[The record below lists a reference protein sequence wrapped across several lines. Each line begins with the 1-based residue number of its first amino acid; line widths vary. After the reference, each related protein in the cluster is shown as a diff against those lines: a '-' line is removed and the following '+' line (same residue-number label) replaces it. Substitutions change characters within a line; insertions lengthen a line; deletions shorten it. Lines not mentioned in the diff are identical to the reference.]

1 MSGAPIE
8 PMDPELASLLEA
20 ERTTAPPAGV
30 LDRVWTRVAVTVPA
44 AGPTGGHGAGGASG
58 GAGTGGSWLA
68 SHAVG
73 VAVATFAAGA
83 ATGAGV
89 VSVMQRPVPERIVYV
104 ERAAP
109 PAPVVAPV
117 VTASAASVVPAATAP
132 VPDVP
137 PGARPT
143 AAPSAS
149 SSLSVERGVLDDAR
163 AALSSGDA
171 ARALRLSDEHLR
183 RFPKAQLGEEREA
196 LAIQS
201 LVALGRYDEARA
213 RAARFR
219 TAAPHSLLMP
229 AIDSALESIP

>member
-1 MSGAPIE
+1 MSGAPVE

-20 ERTTAPPAGV
+20 ERASAPPAEA
-30 LDRVWTRVAVTVPA
+30 LDRVWTRVAGTIVP
-44 AGPTGGHGAGGASG
+44 AGPTGGHGAGGAG

-73 VAVATFAAGA
+73 VAVATFAVGA

-89 VSVMQRPVPERIVYV
+89 VSVMQKPVPERVVYV
-104 ERAAP
+104 ERPSP
-109 PAPVVAPV
+109 PVPVVAPV
-117 VTASAASVVPAATAP
+117 APASAASVPPVAVPAPETPPTARATAS
-132 VPDVP
+132 
-137 PGARPT
+137 
-143 AAPSAS
+143 PSAS
-149 SSLSVERGVLDDAR
+149 SSLSLERGVLDDAR
-163 AALSSGDA
+163 SALSSGDA

-219 TAAPHSLLMP
+219 ATSPHSVLMP
-229 AIDSALESIP
+229 AIDATLDSIP